1 MKMNND
7 EGLST
12 VVQGRRNGVGTAPA
26 LLAHV
31 TRGGSVESQHFGHVV
46 VVDAEGKILFALGDA
61 RFVTY
66 IRSAAKPFQA
76 MPLFEDAV
84 PEIFGFRDDE
94 TAVMMSS
101 HSGEPRH
108 VDAVTSILRKIG
120 RTPQDLQCGIHAPLG
135 EAVIHD
141 LRRRGEKP
149 TVLHNN
155 CSGKHAGMLAAC
167 VNRGWPLES
176 YLDLNHPHQQR
187 ILQTVARWA
196 WMPANDIGVGIDGCS
211 APVFA
216 MPLFNM
222 ARMYATL
229 VSSEEKNAQRIV
241 QIMAAAPEMIA
252 GEERFDTDV
261 MRATNGRVLAKI
273 GAEGVQCI
281 GVTGGQR
288 FGMALKMSDGS
299 HRAVSAVALTIL
311 HKLGFILDAEY
322 EQLSGYHRALIR
334 NHRHIETGFVEAA
347 I

>member
-1 MKMNND
+1 MTD

-12 VVQGRRNGVGTAPA
+12 TVTSVGRNGVKTAPA
-26 LLAHV
+26 LLANV
-31 TRGGSVESQHFGHVV
+31 TRGGGIESQHFGHAA
-46 VVDAEGKILFALGDA
+46 VVDAEGRILFALGDP

-76 MPLFEDAV
+76 MPLFDDAV

-94 TAVMMSS
+94 VAVIMSS
-101 HSGEPRH
+101 HNGEPKH
-108 VDAVTSILRKIG
+108 VDAVASILRKIG
-120 RTPQDLQCGIHAPLG
+120 RTPQDLQCGIHPPLG
-135 EAVIHD
+135 ATVIQD

-149 TVLHNN
+149 NVLHNN

-167 VNRGWPLES
+167 VNRGWPVEN

-187 ILQTVARWA
+187 ILQAIARWA
-196 WMPANDIGVGIDGCS
+196 WMPANGVGLGIDGCS

-229 VSSEEKNAQRIV
+229 VSSEEPVAQRIV
-241 QIMAAAPEMIA
+241 KTMVTAPDMIA
-252 GEERFDTDV
+252 GEERLDTDL
-261 MRATNGRVLAKI
+261 MRVTNGRLIAKI
-273 GAEGVQCI
+273 GAEGIQCI

-288 FGMALKMSDGS
+288 VGLALKLSDGS
-299 HRAVSAVALTIL
+299 HRAVSAVALAIL
-311 HKLGFILDAEY
+311 HKLGLISDAEN
-322 EQLSGYHRALIR
+322 EQLAVYHRTPIR

>member
-1 MKMNND
+1 MA
-7 EGLST
+7 
-12 VVQGRRNGVGTAPA
+12 QGNRNGVTTAPA
-26 LLAHV
+26 LLANV
-31 TRGGSVESQHFGHVV
+31 TRGGGVESQHFGHVV
-46 VVDAEGKILFALGDA
+46 VVDTEGKILFALGDA

-76 MPLFEDAV
+76 MPIFDDAV

-94 TAVMMSS
+94 TAVIMSS
-101 HSGEPRH
+101 HNGEPKH
-108 VDAVTSILRKIG
+108 IDAVTSILRKIG
-120 RTPQDLQCGIHAPLG
+120 RTPQDLQCGIHPPLG
-135 EAVIHD
+135 TAVIQD

-167 VNRGWPLES
+167 VNRGWPLEN

-187 ILQTVARWA
+187 ILQTIARWA
-196 WMPANDIGVGIDGCS
+196 WMPANEVGVGIDGCS

-229 VSSEEKNAQRIV
+229 VGSEEAMAQRIV
-241 QIMAAAPEMIA
+241 QTMTAAPDMIA

-261 MRATNGRVLAKI
+261 MRATNGRLIAKI

-288 FGMALKMSDGS
+288 VGMALKMSDGS
-299 HRAVSAVALTIL
+299 HRAVSAVALAIL
-311 HKLGFILDAEY
+311 HNLGLILDTEY
-322 EQLSGYHRALIR
+322 EQLSGYHRTLIR
-334 NHRHIETGFVEAA
+334 NHRQIETGFVEAA

>member
-1 MKMNND
+1 MKMND
-7 EGLST
+7 EGVSNFF
-12 VVQGRRNGVGTAPA
+12 VQETQNGVKTAPA
-26 LLAHV
+26 LLANV

-46 VVDAEGKILFALGDA
+46 VVEAEGRIVFALGDP

-76 MPLFEDAV
+76 MPLFDDAV

-94 TAVMMSS
+94 MAVIMSS
-101 HSGEPRH
+101 HNGEPKH
-108 VDAVTSILRKIG
+108 VDAVASILRKIG
-120 RTPQDLQCGIHAPLG
+120 RSPEHLQCGIHPPMGATVLY
-135 EAVIHD
+135 E

-167 VNRGWPLES
+167 VNRGWPTEN

-187 ILQTVARWA
+187 ILQAVARWA
-196 WMPANDIGVGIDGCS
+196 WMPASGIGVAIDGCS

-229 VSSEEKNAQRIV
+229 VGAEEAIPQRIV
-241 QIMAAAPEMIA
+241 QTMATLPDMIA
-252 GEERFDTDV
+252 GEERFDTDL
-261 MRATNGRVLAKI
+261 MRVTNGRIIAKI
-273 GAEGVQCI
+273 GAEGIQCI

-288 FGMALKMSDGS
+288 LGMALKMSDGS
-299 HRAVSAVALTIL
+299 HRAVSSVALAVL
-311 HKLGFILDAEY
+311 HKLGLVLDAEY
-322 EQLSGYHRALIR
+322 EQLAGYHRVPVR
-334 NHRHIETGFVEAA
+334 NYRQIETGFVEAA

>member
-1 MKMNND
+1 MKTTD
-7 EGLST
+7 EGLSS
-12 VVQGRRNGVGTAPA
+12 VYIQGNRNGAKTAPA
-26 LLAHV
+26 LLANV
-31 TRGGSVESQHFGHVV
+31 TRGGGVESQHFGHVV
-46 VVDAEGKILFALGDA
+46 AVEAEGRILFALGDP

-76 MPLFEDAV
+76 MPLYDDAV
-84 PEIFGFRDDE
+84 PEVFGFRDDE
-94 TAVMMSS
+94 MAVIMSS
-101 HSGEPRH
+101 HNGEPKH

-120 RTPQDLQCGIHAPLG
+120 RTPQDLQCGIHPPLG
-135 EAVIHD
+135 ASVIQD

-149 TVLHNN
+149 GVLHNN

-167 VNRGWPLES
+167 VNRGWPVEN

-187 ILQTVARWA
+187 ILQAIARWA
-196 WMPANDIGVGIDGCS
+196 WMPANGIGVGIDGCS

-229 VSSEEKNAQRIV
+229 VSSEETTARRIV
-241 QIMAAAPEMIA
+241 QTMAAAPDMIA
-252 GEERFDTDV
+252 GEERFDTDI
-261 MRATNGRVLAKI
+261 MRVTNGRVIAKI
-273 GAEGVQCI
+273 GAEGIQCL

-288 FGMALKMSDGS
+288 LGMALKMSDGS
-299 HRAVSAVALTIL
+299 HRAVSSVALAVL
-311 HKLGFILDAEY
+311 HKLGLISDAEY
-322 EQLSGYHRALIR
+322 QQLAAYHRVPIR

>member
-1 MKMNND
+1 MKMTD
-7 EGLST
+7 EGLSPIT
-12 VVQGRRNGVGTAPA
+12 VKGSHNGAKTAPA
-26 LLAHV
+26 LLANV
-31 TRGGSVESQHFGHVV
+31 TRGGGIESQHFGHAVA
-46 VVDAEGKILFALGDA
+46 VDAEGRILFALGDP

-76 MPLFEDAV
+76 MPLFDDAV

-94 TAVMMSS
+94 IAVIMSS
-101 HSGEPRH
+101 HNGEPKH
-108 VDAVTSILRKIG
+108 VDAVASLLRKIG
-120 RTPQDLQCGIHAPLG
+120 RTPQDLQCGIHPPLG
-135 EAVIHD
+135 AAVIQD

-167 VNRGWPLES
+167 VNRGWPVEN

-187 ILQTVARWA
+187 ILQVIARWA
-196 WMPANDIGVGIDGCS
+196 WMPASDIGVGIDGCS

-229 VSSEEKNAQRIV
+229 VSSAEPAAQRIV
-241 QIMAAAPEMIA
+241 QTMHTAPDMIA

-261 MRATNGRVLAKI
+261 MRVTNGRLIAKI
-273 GAEGVQCI
+273 GAEGIQCL
-281 GVTGGQR
+281 GVTGSQR
-288 FGMALKMSDGS
+288 IGLALKLSDGS
-299 HRAVSAVALTIL
+299 HRAVSCVALAIL
-311 HKLGFILDAEY
+311 HKLGLLADAEY
-322 EQLSGYHRALIR
+322 EQLAIYQRMPIR
-334 NHRHIETGFVEAA
+334 NHRQIETGFVESA